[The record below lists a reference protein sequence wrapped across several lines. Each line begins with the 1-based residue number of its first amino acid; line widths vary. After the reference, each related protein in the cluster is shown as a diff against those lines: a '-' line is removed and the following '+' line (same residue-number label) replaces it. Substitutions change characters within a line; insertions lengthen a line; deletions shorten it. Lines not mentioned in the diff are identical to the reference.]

1 MVHQAAAARLT
12 TVAVQVY
19 QVLDLQ
25 AVQVAAVLTVL
36 AVAVVAHQ

>member
-1 MVHQAAAARLT
+1 
-12 TVAVQVY
+12 VAVQVY

-36 AVAVVAHQ
+36 AVAVVVRQ